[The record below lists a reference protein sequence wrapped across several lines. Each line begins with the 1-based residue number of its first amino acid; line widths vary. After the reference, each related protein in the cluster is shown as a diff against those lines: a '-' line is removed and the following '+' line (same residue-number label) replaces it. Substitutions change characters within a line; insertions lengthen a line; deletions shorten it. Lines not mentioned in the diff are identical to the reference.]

1 LNRKQHSACLG
12 DDFGVKR
19 RVRRVRLVR
28 LVTIGCLRL
37 VMILSY
43 STRVA
48 ARKIQLRTRHT
59 SDMDSAAQAHGP
71 QIKLAA
77 ESTVQKP
84 LALSISDSDLEL
96 MN

>member
-1 LNRKQHSACLG
+1 
-12 DDFGVKR
+12 
-19 RVRRVRLVR
+19 
-28 LVTIGCLRL
+28 
-37 VMILSY
+37 MILSY

-48 ARKIQLRTRHT
+48 ARKNQLRRHTRHT

-77 ESTVQKP
+77 ESTMQKP

-96 MN
+96 MT